1 MSHEIKKLKKDKD
14 EVKKLKHSNNVKQ
27 EEVNR
32 QVEKIQLLK
41 FNAIKELEAWK
52 DNKLAGVKKKGKSTL
67 LKDSSKFSEVSDHI

>member
-1 MSHEIKKLKKDKD
+1 MTYEIKKLKKEKD
-14 EVKKLKHSNNVKQ
+14 EVKKLKHSNNAKQ

-52 DNKLAGVKKKGKSTL
+52 DKKLAGVKNKGKSRL
-67 LKDSSKFSEVSDHI
+67 LKDSSKFSEVSA